1 MASLWNSWRITH
13 RFIAMLVAFVV
24 SVLVI
29 AGIGLAGMSS
39 ASKSLKALHDESM
52 ARSQLASESVEQTL
66 NNRMQVL
73 LSFQH
78 DPNGELASIHDH
90 PVTEHLEAIAAN
102 QARANAIHK
111 QLAEGNLSAQER
123 SLLTAVE
130 AARAAWRPKLAA
142 AIESIRN
149 NDYSATTMAAFLAAT
164 RVEGVQ
170 VLKTA
175 EALRSYQ
182 IEQAHLHYQAAE
194 ARYTQAL
201 WIFAAALL
209 LLVVP
214 SVLLALALLTRLKGG
229 FMTASTALKQIAD
242 SDLSHPVP
250 HSGTDEIGCM
260 LQHMEG
266 MRSNLS
272 HAVANVKTGAG
283 AIASASAQ
291 VAAGTLDLSSRT
303 EQQAS
308 ALEETAAATEELS
321 STVQQNADNAV
332 QANELAGEA
341 RRMAQNGGDIVGQ
354 MVSTMAEINQ
364 SAKKIVDIISVI
376 DGIAFQTNILAL
388 NAAVEAARAGEQ
400 GRGFAVVASEV
411 RSLAGRSAEAAREIK
426 SLIGASV
433 ERVESGT
440 ALVGRAGQ
448 TMAEVVGA
456 IQRVTDIMGEI
467 SAASTEQSQGVAQVG
482 EAVTQM
488 DQVTQQNA
496 ALVEEM
502 AAAAASLNTQARELV
517 DTVAVF
523 QLGTSTALAG
533 RAPLRRPDTAHT
545 PKPFTTPAVKMTHAR
560 PAITS
565 PKPKG
570 STSAAPAPATAVSE
584 ADWENF

>member
-13 RFIAMLVAFVV
+13 RFIAVLAAFVV

-52 ARSQLASESVEQTL
+52 ARSQLASESVERTL

-182 IEQAHLHYQAAE
+182 IEQANLHYQAAE

-214 SVLLALALLTRLKGG
+214 SVLLAFALLTRLKGG

-250 HSGTDEIGCM
+250 HSGTDEIGYM
-260 LQHMEG
+260 LQHLEG

-272 HAVANVKTGAG
+272 RAVGNVKTGAE

-308 ALEETAAATEELS
+308 ALEETASATEELS

-400 GRGFAVVASEV
+400 GRGFAVVAGEV
-411 RSLAGRSAEAAREIK
+411 RSLAGRSAEAAREVQA
-426 SLIGASV
+426 LITDAVNKAEMGNAQAAQAGTSMQEIV
-433 ERVESGT
+433 SG
-440 ALVGRAGQ
+440 
-448 TMAEVVGA
+448 
-456 IQRVTDIMGEI
+456 IQRVAGIVDEI
-467 SAASTEQSQGVAQVG
+467 ALASREQASGLAQINQ
-482 EAVTQM
+482 AVSHL
-488 DQVTQQNA
+488 DGVTQQNA
-496 ALVEEM
+496 ALVEQSS
-502 AAAAASLNTQARELV
+502 AAAAALQQQAHHLAEV
-517 DTVAVF
+517 ADTF
-523 QLGTSTALAG
+523 RLEEQAG
-533 RAPLRRPDTAHT
+533 LRRPDLTAL
-545 PKPFTTPAVKMTHAR
+545 R
-560 PAITS
+560 
-565 PKPKG
+565 
-570 STSAAPAPATAVSE
+570 
-584 ADWENF
+584 

>member
-13 RFIAMLVAFVV
+13 RFIAVLAAFVV

-229 FMTASTALKQIAD
+229 FMTAGTALKQIAD
-242 SDLSHPVP
+242 NDLSHPVP

-272 HAVANVKTGAG
+272 RAVANVKTGAG

-400 GRGFAVVASEV
+400 GRGFAVVAGEV
-411 RSLAGRSAEAAREIK
+411 RSLAGRSAEAAREVQV
-426 SLIGASV
+426 LITDAVNKAEMGNAQAAQAGTSMQEIV
-433 ERVESGT
+433 SG
-440 ALVGRAGQ
+440 
-448 TMAEVVGA
+448 
-456 IQRVTDIMGEI
+456 IQRVAGIVDEI
-467 SAASTEQSQGVAQVG
+467 ALASREQASGLAQINQ
-482 EAVTQM
+482 AVSHL
-488 DQVTQQNA
+488 DGGTQQNA
-496 ALVEEM
+496 ALVERSS
-502 AAAAASLNTQARELV
+502 AAAAALQQQAHHLAEV
-517 DTVAVF
+517 ADTF
-523 QLGTSTALAG
+523 RLEEQAG
-533 RAPLRRPDTAHT
+533 LRRPDLTAL
-545 PKPFTTPAVKMTHAR
+545 R
-560 PAITS
+560 
-565 PKPKG
+565 
-570 STSAAPAPATAVSE
+570 
-584 ADWENF
+584 

>member
-13 RFIAMLVAFVV
+13 RFIAVLAAFVV

-242 SDLSHPVP
+242 NDLSHPVP

-260 LQHMEG
+260 LQHLEG

-308 ALEETAAATEELS
+308 ALEETASATEELS

-400 GRGFAVVASEV
+400 GRGFAVVAGEV
-411 RSLAGRSAEAAREIK
+411 RSLAGRSAEAAREVQA
-426 SLIGASV
+426 LITDAVNKAEMGNAQAAQAGTSMQEIV
-433 ERVESGT
+433 SG
-440 ALVGRAGQ
+440 
-448 TMAEVVGA
+448 
-456 IQRVTDIMGEI
+456 IQRVAGIVDEI
-467 SAASTEQSQGVAQVG
+467 ALASREQASGLAQINQ
-482 EAVTQM
+482 AVSHL
-488 DQVTQQNA
+488 DGVTQQNA
-496 ALVEEM
+496 ALVEQSS
-502 AAAAASLNTQARELV
+502 AAAAALQQQAHHLAEV
-517 DTVAVF
+517 ADTF
-523 QLGTSTALAG
+523 RLEEQAG
-533 RAPLRRPDTAHT
+533 LRRPDLTAL
-545 PKPFTTPAVKMTHAR
+545 R
-560 PAITS
+560 
-565 PKPKG
+565 
-570 STSAAPAPATAVSE
+570 
-584 ADWENF
+584 

>member
-13 RFIAMLVAFVV
+13 RFIAMLAAFVV

-242 SDLSHPVP
+242 NDLSHPVP
-250 HSGTDEIGCM
+250 HSGTDEIGYM
-260 LQHMEG
+260 LQHLEG

-400 GRGFAVVASEV
+400 GRGFAVVAGEV
-411 RSLAGRSAEAAREIK
+411 RSLAGRSAEAAREVQV
-426 SLIGASV
+426 LITDAVSKAEMGNAQAAQAGTSMQEIV
-433 ERVESGT
+433 SG
-440 ALVGRAGQ
+440 
-448 TMAEVVGA
+448 
-456 IQRVTDIMGEI
+456 IQRVAGIVDEI
-467 SAASTEQSQGVAQVG
+467 ALASREQASGLAQINQ
-482 EAVTQM
+482 AVSHL
-488 DQVTQQNA
+488 DGVTQQNA
-496 ALVEEM
+496 ALVEQSS
-502 AAAAASLNTQARELV
+502 AAAAALQQQAHHLAEV
-517 DTVAVF
+517 ADTF
-523 QLGTSTALAG
+523 RLEEQAG
-533 RAPLRRPDTAHT
+533 LRRPDLTAL
-545 PKPFTTPAVKMTHAR
+545 R
-560 PAITS
+560 
-565 PKPKG
+565 
-570 STSAAPAPATAVSE
+570 
-584 ADWENF
+584 

>member
-13 RFIAMLVAFVV
+13 RFIAVLVAFVV

-182 IEQAHLHYQAAE
+182 IEQANLHYQAAE

-242 SDLSHPVP
+242 NDLSHPVP
-250 HSGTDEIGCM
+250 HSGTDEIGYM
-260 LQHMEG
+260 LQHLEG

-400 GRGFAVVASEV
+400 GRGFAVVAGEV
-411 RSLAGRSAEAAREIK
+411 RSLAGRSAEAAREVQV
-426 SLIGASV
+426 LITDAVNKAEMGNAQAAQAGTSMQEIV
-433 ERVESGT
+433 SG
-440 ALVGRAGQ
+440 
-448 TMAEVVGA
+448 
-456 IQRVTDIMGEI
+456 IQRVAGIVDEI
-467 SAASTEQSQGVAQVG
+467 ALASREQASGLAQINQ
-482 EAVTQM
+482 AVSHL
-488 DQVTQQNA
+488 DGGTQQNA
-496 ALVEEM
+496 ALVERSS
-502 AAAAASLNTQARELV
+502 AAAAALQQQAHHLAEV
-517 DTVAVF
+517 ADTF
-523 QLGTSTALAG
+523 RLEEQAG
-533 RAPLRRPDTAHT
+533 LRRPDLTAL
-545 PKPFTTPAVKMTHAR
+545 R
-560 PAITS
+560 
-565 PKPKG
+565 
-570 STSAAPAPATAVSE
+570 
-584 ADWENF
+584 

>member
-1 MASLWNSWRITH
+1 MSSLWNSWRITH
-13 RFIAMLVAFVV
+13 RFIAVLAAFVV

-272 HAVANVKTGAG
+272 RAVGNVKTGAG

-308 ALEETAAATEELS
+308 ALEETASATEELS

-400 GRGFAVVASEV
+400 GRGFAVVAGEV
-411 RSLAGRSAEAAREIK
+411 RSLAGRSAEAAREVQV
-426 SLIGASV
+426 LITDAVNKAEMGNAQAAQAGTSMQEIV
-433 ERVESGT
+433 SG
-440 ALVGRAGQ
+440 
-448 TMAEVVGA
+448 
-456 IQRVTDIMGEI
+456 IQRVAGIVDEI
-467 SAASTEQSQGVAQVG
+467 ALASREQASGLAQINQ
-482 EAVTQM
+482 AVSHL
-488 DQVTQQNA
+488 DGGTQQNA
-496 ALVEEM
+496 ALVERSS
-502 AAAAASLNTQARELV
+502 AAAAALQQQAHHLAEV
-517 DTVAVF
+517 ADTF
-523 QLGTSTALAG
+523 RLEEQAG
-533 RAPLRRPDTAHT
+533 LRRPDLTAL
-545 PKPFTTPAVKMTHAR
+545 R
-560 PAITS
+560 
-565 PKPKG
+565 
-570 STSAAPAPATAVSE
+570 
-584 ADWENF
+584 

>member
-1 MASLWNSWRITH
+1 MSSLWNSWRITH
-13 RFIAMLVAFVV
+13 RFIAVLAGFGV

-242 SDLSHPVP
+242 NDLSHPVP
-250 HSGTDEIGCM
+250 HSGTDEIGYM
-260 LQHMEG
+260 LQHLEG

-308 ALEETAAATEELS
+308 ALEETASATEELS

-400 GRGFAVVASEV
+400 GRGFAVVAGEV
-411 RSLAGRSAEAAREIK
+411 RSLAGRSAEAAREVQA
-426 SLIGASV
+426 LITDAVNKAEMGNAQAAQAGTSMQEIV
-433 ERVESGT
+433 SG
-440 ALVGRAGQ
+440 
-448 TMAEVVGA
+448 
-456 IQRVTDIMGEI
+456 IQRVAGIVDEI
-467 SAASTEQSQGVAQVG
+467 ALASREQASGLAQINQ
-482 EAVTQM
+482 AVSHL
-488 DQVTQQNA
+488 DGGTQQNA
-496 ALVEEM
+496 ALVERSS
-502 AAAAASLNTQARELV
+502 AAAAALQQQAHHLAEV
-517 DTVAVF
+517 ADTF
-523 QLGTSTALAG
+523 RLEEQAG
-533 RAPLRRPDTAHT
+533 LRRPDLTAL
-545 PKPFTTPAVKMTHAR
+545 R
-560 PAITS
+560 
-565 PKPKG
+565 
-570 STSAAPAPATAVSE
+570 
-584 ADWENF
+584 

>member
-13 RFIAMLVAFVV
+13 RFIAVLAAFVV

-242 SDLSHPVP
+242 NDLSHPVP
-250 HSGTDEIGCM
+250 HSGTDEIGYM
-260 LQHMEG
+260 LQHLEG

-308 ALEETAAATEELS
+308 ALEETASATEELS

-400 GRGFAVVASEV
+400 GRGFAVVAGEV
-411 RSLAGRSAEAAREIK
+411 RSLAGRSAEAAREVQV
-426 SLIGASV
+426 LITDAVNKAEMGNAQAAQA
-433 ERVESGT
+433 GT
-440 ALVGRAGQ
+440 SMQEIVSS
-448 TMAEVVGA
+448 
-456 IQRVTDIMGEI
+456 IQRVADIVDEI
-467 SAASTEQSQGVAQVG
+467 ALASREQASGLAQINQ
-482 EAVTQM
+482 AVSHL
-488 DQVTQQNA
+488 DGGTQQNA
-496 ALVEEM
+496 ALVERSS
-502 AAAAASLNTQARELV
+502 AAAAALQQQAHHLAEV
-517 DTVAVF
+517 ADTF
-523 QLGTSTALAG
+523 RLEEQAG
-533 RAPLRRPDTAHT
+533 LRRPDLTAL
-545 PKPFTTPAVKMTHAR
+545 R
-560 PAITS
+560 
-565 PKPKG
+565 
-570 STSAAPAPATAVSE
+570 
-584 ADWENF
+584 

>member
-250 HSGTDEIGCM
+250 HSGTDEIGYM
-260 LQHMEG
+260 LQHLEG

-272 HAVANVKTGAG
+272 HAVGNVKTGAG

-400 GRGFAVVASEV
+400 GRGFAVVAGEV
-411 RSLAGRSAEAAREIK
+411 RSLAGRSAEAAREVQA
-426 SLIGASV
+426 LITDAVNKAEMGNAQAAQA
-433 ERVESGT
+433 GT
-440 ALVGRAGQ
+440 SMQEIVSS
-448 TMAEVVGA
+448 
-456 IQRVTDIMGEI
+456 IQRVAGIVDEI
-467 SAASTEQSQGVAQVG
+467 ALASREQASGLAQINQ
-482 EAVTQM
+482 AVSHL
-488 DQVTQQNA
+488 DGVTQQNA
-496 ALVEEM
+496 ALVEQSS
-502 AAAAASLNTQARELV
+502 AAAAALQQQAHHLAEV
-517 DTVAVF
+517 ADTF
-523 QLGTSTALAG
+523 RLEEQAG
-533 RAPLRRPDTAHT
+533 LRRPDLTAL
-545 PKPFTTPAVKMTHAR
+545 R
-560 PAITS
+560 
-565 PKPKG
+565 
-570 STSAAPAPATAVSE
+570 
-584 ADWENF
+584 

>member
-250 HSGTDEIGCM
+250 HSGTDEIGYM
-260 LQHMEG
+260 LQHLEG

-272 HAVANVKTGAG
+272 HAVGNVKTGAG

-308 ALEETAAATEELS
+308 ALEETASATEELS

-400 GRGFAVVASEV
+400 GRGFAVVAGEV
-411 RSLAGRSAEAAREIK
+411 RSLAGRSAEAAREAQV
-426 SLIGASV
+426 LITDAVNKAEMGNAQAAQAGTSMQEIV
-433 ERVESGT
+433 SG
-440 ALVGRAGQ
+440 
-448 TMAEVVGA
+448 
-456 IQRVTDIMGEI
+456 IQRVAGIVDEI
-467 SAASTEQSQGVAQVG
+467 ALASREQASGLAQINQ
-482 EAVTQM
+482 AVSHL
-488 DQVTQQNA
+488 DGGTQQNA
-496 ALVEEM
+496 ALVERSS
-502 AAAAASLNTQARELV
+502 AAAAALQQQAHHLAEV
-517 DTVAVF
+517 ADTF
-523 QLGTSTALAG
+523 RLEEQAG
-533 RAPLRRPDTAHT
+533 LRRPDLTAL
-545 PKPFTTPAVKMTHAR
+545 R
-560 PAITS
+560 
-565 PKPKG
+565 
-570 STSAAPAPATAVSE
+570 
-584 ADWENF
+584 

>member
-13 RFIAMLVAFVV
+13 RFIAVLAAFVV

-102 QARANAIHK
+102 QAHANAIHK

-130 AARAAWRPKLAA
+130 AARAAWQPKLAA

-242 SDLSHPVP
+242 NDLSHPVP
-250 HSGTDEIGCM
+250 HSGTDEIGYM
-260 LQHMEG
+260 LQHLEG

-308 ALEETAAATEELS
+308 ALEETASATEELS

-400 GRGFAVVASEV
+400 GRGFAVVAGEV
-411 RSLAGRSAEAAREIK
+411 RSLAGRSAEAAREVQV
-426 SLIGASV
+426 LITDAVNKAEMGNAQAAQAGTSMQEIV
-433 ERVESGT
+433 SG
-440 ALVGRAGQ
+440 
-448 TMAEVVGA
+448 
-456 IQRVTDIMGEI
+456 IQRVADIVDEI
-467 SAASTEQSQGVAQVG
+467 ALASREQASGLAQINQ
-482 EAVTQM
+482 AVSHL
-488 DQVTQQNA
+488 DGVTQQNA
-496 ALVEEM
+496 ALVEQSS
-502 AAAAASLNTQARELV
+502 AAAAALQQQAHHLAEV
-517 DTVAVF
+517 ADTF
-523 QLGTSTALAG
+523 RLEEQAG
-533 RAPLRRPDTAHT
+533 LRRPDLTAL
-545 PKPFTTPAVKMTHAR
+545 R
-560 PAITS
+560 
-565 PKPKG
+565 
-570 STSAAPAPATAVSE
+570 
-584 ADWENF
+584 

>member
-242 SDLSHPVP
+242 NDLSHPVP
-250 HSGTDEIGCM
+250 HSGTDEIGYM
-260 LQHMEG
+260 LQHLEG

-321 STVQQNADNAV
+321 STVQQNADNTV

-400 GRGFAVVASEV
+400 GRGFAVVAGEV
-411 RSLAGRSAEAAREIK
+411 RSLAGRSAEAAREVQA
-426 SLIGASV
+426 LITDAVNKAEMGNAQAAQAGTSMQEIV
-433 ERVESGT
+433 SG
-440 ALVGRAGQ
+440 
-448 TMAEVVGA
+448 
-456 IQRVTDIMGEI
+456 IQRVAGIVDEI
-467 SAASTEQSQGVAQVG
+467 ALASREQASGLAQINQ
-482 EAVTQM
+482 AVSHL
-488 DQVTQQNA
+488 DGGTQQNA
-496 ALVEEM
+496 ALVERSS
-502 AAAAASLNTQARELV
+502 AAAAALQQQAHHLAEV
-517 DTVAVF
+517 ADTF
-523 QLGTSTALAG
+523 RLEEQAG
-533 RAPLRRPDTAHT
+533 LRRPDLTAL
-545 PKPFTTPAVKMTHAR
+545 R
-560 PAITS
+560 
-565 PKPKG
+565 
-570 STSAAPAPATAVSE
+570 
-584 ADWENF
+584 

>member
-13 RFIAMLVAFVV
+13 RFIAVLAAFVV

-229 FMTASTALKQIAD
+229 FMTAGTALKQIAD
-242 SDLSHPVP
+242 NDLSHPVP
-250 HSGTDEIGCM
+250 HSGTDEIGYM
-260 LQHMEG
+260 LQHLEG

-400 GRGFAVVASEV
+400 GRGFAVVAGEV
-411 RSLAGRSAEAAREIK
+411 RSLAGRSAEAAREVQA
-426 SLIGASV
+426 LITDAVNKAEMGNAQAAQAGTSMQEIV
-433 ERVESGT
+433 SG
-440 ALVGRAGQ
+440 
-448 TMAEVVGA
+448 
-456 IQRVTDIMGEI
+456 IQRVAGIVDEI
-467 SAASTEQSQGVAQVG
+467 ALASREQASGLAQINQ
-482 EAVTQM
+482 AVSHL
-488 DQVTQQNA
+488 DGVTQQNA
-496 ALVEEM
+496 ALVEQSS
-502 AAAAASLNTQARELV
+502 AAAAALQQQAHHLAEV
-517 DTVAVF
+517 ADTF
-523 QLGTSTALAG
+523 RLEEQAG
-533 RAPLRRPDTAHT
+533 LRRPDLTAL
-545 PKPFTTPAVKMTHAR
+545 R
-560 PAITS
+560 
-565 PKPKG
+565 
-570 STSAAPAPATAVSE
+570 
-584 ADWENF
+584 

>member
-13 RFIAMLVAFVV
+13 RFIAVLAAFVV

-242 SDLSHPVP
+242 NDLSHPVP
-250 HSGTDEIGCM
+250 HSGTDEIGYM
-260 LQHMEG
+260 LQHLEG

-272 HAVANVKTGAG
+272 RAVANVKTGAG

-400 GRGFAVVASEV
+400 GRGFAVVAGEV
-411 RSLAGRSAEAAREIK
+411 RSLAGRSAEAAREAQV
-426 SLIGASV
+426 LITDAVNKAEMGNAQAAQAGTSMQEIV
-433 ERVESGT
+433 SG
-440 ALVGRAGQ
+440 
-448 TMAEVVGA
+448 
-456 IQRVTDIMGEI
+456 IQRVAGIVDEI
-467 SAASTEQSQGVAQVG
+467 ALASREQASGLAQINQ
-482 EAVTQM
+482 AVSHL
-488 DQVTQQNA
+488 DGGTQQNA
-496 ALVEEM
+496 ALVERSS
-502 AAAAASLNTQARELV
+502 AAAAALQQQAHHLAEV
-517 DTVAVF
+517 ADTF
-523 QLGTSTALAG
+523 RLEEQAG
-533 RAPLRRPDTAHT
+533 LRRPDLTAL
-545 PKPFTTPAVKMTHAR
+545 R
-560 PAITS
+560 
-565 PKPKG
+565 
-570 STSAAPAPATAVSE
+570 
-584 ADWENF
+584 

>member
-13 RFIAMLVAFVV
+13 RFIAVLVAFVV

-242 SDLSHPVP
+242 NDLSHPVP
-250 HSGTDEIGCM
+250 HSGTDEIGYM

-400 GRGFAVVASEV
+400 GRGFAVVAGEV
-411 RSLAGRSAEAAREIK
+411 RSLAGRSAEAAREVQA
-426 SLIGASV
+426 LITDAVNKAEMGNAQAAQAGTSMQEIV
-433 ERVESGT
+433 SG
-440 ALVGRAGQ
+440 
-448 TMAEVVGA
+448 
-456 IQRVTDIMGEI
+456 IQRVAGIVDEI
-467 SAASTEQSQGVAQVG
+467 ALASREQASGLAQINQ
-482 EAVTQM
+482 AVSHL
-488 DQVTQQNA
+488 DGGTQQNA
-496 ALVEEM
+496 ALVEQSS
-502 AAAAASLNTQARELV
+502 AAAAALQQQAHHLAEV
-517 DTVAVF
+517 ADTF
-523 QLGTSTALAG
+523 RLEEQAG
-533 RAPLRRPDTAHT
+533 LRRPDLTAL
-545 PKPFTTPAVKMTHAR
+545 R
-560 PAITS
+560 
-565 PKPKG
+565 
-570 STSAAPAPATAVSE
+570 
-584 ADWENF
+584 

>member
-1 MASLWNSWRITH
+1 MSSLWNSWRITH
-13 RFIAMLVAFVV
+13 RFIAVLAAFVV

-90 PVTEHLEAIAAN
+90 PTTEHLEAIAAN

-242 SDLSHPVP
+242 NDLSHPVP
-250 HSGTDEIGCM
+250 HSGTDEIGYM
-260 LQHMEG
+260 LQHLEG

-400 GRGFAVVASEV
+400 GRGFAVVAGEV
-411 RSLAGRSAEAAREIK
+411 RSLAGRSAEAAREVQV
-426 SLIGASV
+426 LITDAVNKAEMGNAQAAQAGTSMQEIV
-433 ERVESGT
+433 SG
-440 ALVGRAGQ
+440 
-448 TMAEVVGA
+448 
-456 IQRVTDIMGEI
+456 IQRVAGIVDEI
-467 SAASTEQSQGVAQVG
+467 ALASREQASGLAQINQ
-482 EAVTQM
+482 AVSHL
-488 DQVTQQNA
+488 DGVTQQNA
-496 ALVEEM
+496 ALVEQSS
-502 AAAAASLNTQARELV
+502 AAAAALQQQAHHLAEV
-517 DTVAVF
+517 ADTF
-523 QLGTSTALAG
+523 RLEEQAG
-533 RAPLRRPDTAHT
+533 LRRPDLTAL
-545 PKPFTTPAVKMTHAR
+545 R
-560 PAITS
+560 
-565 PKPKG
+565 
-570 STSAAPAPATAVSE
+570 
-584 ADWENF
+584 

>member
-13 RFIAMLVAFVV
+13 RFIAVLAAFVV

-90 PVTEHLEAIAAN
+90 PTTEHLEAIAAN

-242 SDLSHPVP
+242 NDLSHPVP
-250 HSGTDEIGCM
+250 HSGTDEIGYM
-260 LQHMEG
+260 LQHLEG

-308 ALEETAAATEELS
+308 ALEETASATEELS

-400 GRGFAVVASEV
+400 GRGFAVVAGEV
-411 RSLAGRSAEAAREIK
+411 RSLAGRSAEAAREVQA
-426 SLIGASV
+426 LITDAVSKAEMGNAQAAQAGTSMQEIV
-433 ERVESGT
+433 SG
-440 ALVGRAGQ
+440 
-448 TMAEVVGA
+448 
-456 IQRVTDIMGEI
+456 IQRVAGIVDEI
-467 SAASTEQSQGVAQVG
+467 ALASREQASGLAQINQ
-482 EAVTQM
+482 AVSHL
-488 DQVTQQNA
+488 DGGTQQNA
-496 ALVEEM
+496 ALVERSS
-502 AAAAASLNTQARELV
+502 AAAAALQQQAHHLAEV
-517 DTVAVF
+517 ADTF
-523 QLGTSTALAG
+523 RLEEQAG
-533 RAPLRRPDTAHT
+533 LRRPDLTAL
-545 PKPFTTPAVKMTHAR
+545 R
-560 PAITS
+560 
-565 PKPKG
+565 
-570 STSAAPAPATAVSE
+570 
-584 ADWENF
+584 

>member
-13 RFIAMLVAFVV
+13 RFIAVLAAFVV

-250 HSGTDEIGCM
+250 HSGTDEIGYM
-260 LQHMEG
+260 LLHLEG

-272 HAVANVKTGAG
+272 HAVGNVKTGAG

-400 GRGFAVVASEV
+400 GRGFAVVAGEV
-411 RSLAGRSAEAAREIK
+411 RSLAGRSAEAAREVQA
-426 SLIGASV
+426 LITDAVNKAEMGNAQAAQAGTSMQEIV
-433 ERVESGT
+433 SG
-440 ALVGRAGQ
+440 
-448 TMAEVVGA
+448 
-456 IQRVTDIMGEI
+456 IQRVAGIVDEI
-467 SAASTEQSQGVAQVG
+467 ALASREQASGLAQINQ
-482 EAVTQM
+482 AVSHL
-488 DQVTQQNA
+488 DGVTQQNA
-496 ALVEEM
+496 ALVEQSS
-502 AAAAASLNTQARELV
+502 AAAAALQQQAHHLAEV
-517 DTVAVF
+517 ADTF
-523 QLGTSTALAG
+523 RLEEQAG
-533 RAPLRRPDTAHT
+533 LRRPDLTAL
-545 PKPFTTPAVKMTHAR
+545 R
-560 PAITS
+560 
-565 PKPKG
+565 
-570 STSAAPAPATAVSE
+570 
-584 ADWENF
+584 

>member
-13 RFIAMLVAFVV
+13 RFIAVLVAFVV

-250 HSGTDEIGCM
+250 HSGTDEIGYM
-260 LQHMEG
+260 LQHLEG

-400 GRGFAVVASEV
+400 GRGFAVVAGEV
-411 RSLAGRSAEAAREIK
+411 RSLAGRSAEAAREVQA
-426 SLIGASV
+426 LITDAVNKAEMGNAQAAQAGTSMQEIV
-433 ERVESGT
+433 SG
-440 ALVGRAGQ
+440 
-448 TMAEVVGA
+448 
-456 IQRVTDIMGEI
+456 IQRVAGIVDEI
-467 SAASTEQSQGVAQVG
+467 ALASREQASGLAQINQ
-482 EAVTQM
+482 AVSHL
-488 DQVTQQNA
+488 DGVTQQNA
-496 ALVEEM
+496 ALVERSS
-502 AAAAASLNTQARELV
+502 AAAAALQQQAHHLAEV
-517 DTVAVF
+517 ADTF
-523 QLGTSTALAG
+523 RLEEQAG
-533 RAPLRRPDTAHT
+533 LRRPDLTAL
-545 PKPFTTPAVKMTHAR
+545 R
-560 PAITS
+560 
-565 PKPKG
+565 
-570 STSAAPAPATAVSE
+570 
-584 ADWENF
+584 

>member
-13 RFIAMLVAFVV
+13 RFIAVLAAFVV

-182 IEQAHLHYQAAE
+182 IEQANLHYQAAE

-214 SVLLALALLTRLKGG
+214 SVLLAFALLTRLKGG

-242 SDLSHPVP
+242 NDLSHPVP
-250 HSGTDEIGCM
+250 HSGTDEIGRM

-272 HAVANVKTGAG
+272 RAVGNVKTGAG

-400 GRGFAVVASEV
+400 GRGFAVVAGEV
-411 RSLAGRSAEAAREIK
+411 RSLAGRSAEAAREVQA
-426 SLIGASV
+426 LITDAVNKAEMGNAQAAQAGTSMQEIV
-433 ERVESGT
+433 SG
-440 ALVGRAGQ
+440 
-448 TMAEVVGA
+448 
-456 IQRVTDIMGEI
+456 IQRVAGIVDEI
-467 SAASTEQSQGVAQVG
+467 ALASREQASGLAQINQ
-482 EAVTQM
+482 AVSHL
-488 DQVTQQNA
+488 DGVTQQNA
-496 ALVEEM
+496 ALVEQSS
-502 AAAAASLNTQARELV
+502 AAAAALQQQAHHLAEV
-517 DTVAVF
+517 ADTF
-523 QLGTSTALAG
+523 RLEEQAG
-533 RAPLRRPDTAHT
+533 LRRPDLTAL
-545 PKPFTTPAVKMTHAR
+545 R
-560 PAITS
+560 
-565 PKPKG
+565 
-570 STSAAPAPATAVSE
+570 
-584 ADWENF
+584 

>member
-13 RFIAMLVAFVV
+13 RFIAVLAAFVV

-242 SDLSHPVP
+242 NDLSHPVP
-250 HSGTDEIGCM
+250 HSGTDEIGYM
-260 LQHMEG
+260 LQHLEG

-272 HAVANVKTGAG
+272 HAVGNVKTGAG

-400 GRGFAVVASEV
+400 GRGFAVVAGEV
-411 RSLAGRSAEAAREIK
+411 RSLAGRSAEAAREVQA
-426 SLIGASV
+426 LITDAVNKAEMGNAQAAQAGTSMQEIV
-433 ERVESGT
+433 SG
-440 ALVGRAGQ
+440 
-448 TMAEVVGA
+448 
-456 IQRVTDIMGEI
+456 IQRVAGIVDEI
-467 SAASTEQSQGVAQVG
+467 ALASREQASGLAQINQ
-482 EAVTQM
+482 AVSHL
-488 DQVTQQNA
+488 DGVTQQNA
-496 ALVEEM
+496 ALVERSS
-502 AAAAASLNTQARELV
+502 AAAAALQQQAHHLAEV
-517 DTVAVF
+517 ADTF
-523 QLGTSTALAG
+523 RLEEQAG
-533 RAPLRRPDTAHT
+533 LRRPDLTAL
-545 PKPFTTPAVKMTHAR
+545 R
-560 PAITS
+560 
-565 PKPKG
+565 
-570 STSAAPAPATAVSE
+570 
-584 ADWENF
+584 

>member
-13 RFIAMLVAFVV
+13 RFIAVLAAFVV

-102 QARANAIHK
+102 QAHANAIHK

-242 SDLSHPVP
+242 NDLSHPVP

-272 HAVANVKTGAG
+272 RAVANVKTGAG

-308 ALEETAAATEELS
+308 ALEETASATEELS

-400 GRGFAVVASEV
+400 GRGFAVVAGEV
-411 RSLAGRSAEAAREIK
+411 RSLAGRSAEAAREVQA
-426 SLIGASV
+426 LITDAVSKAEMGNAQAAQAGTSMQEIV
-433 ERVESGT
+433 SG
-440 ALVGRAGQ
+440 
-448 TMAEVVGA
+448 
-456 IQRVTDIMGEI
+456 IQRVAGIVDEI
-467 SAASTEQSQGVAQVG
+467 ALASREQASGLAQINQ
-482 EAVTQM
+482 AVSHL
-488 DQVTQQNA
+488 DGGTQQNA
-496 ALVEEM
+496 ALVERSS
-502 AAAAASLNTQARELV
+502 AAAAALQQQAHHLAEV
-517 DTVAVF
+517 ADTF
-523 QLGTSTALAG
+523 RLEEQAG
-533 RAPLRRPDTAHT
+533 LRRPDLTAL
-545 PKPFTTPAVKMTHAR
+545 R
-560 PAITS
+560 
-565 PKPKG
+565 
-570 STSAAPAPATAVSE
+570 
-584 ADWENF
+584 

>member
-13 RFIAMLVAFVV
+13 RFIAVLAAFVV

-52 ARSQLASESVEQTL
+52 ARSQLASESVEQTI

-78 DPNGELASIHDH
+78 DPNRELASIHDH
-90 PVTEHLEAIAAN
+90 PTTEHLEAIAAN

-130 AARAAWRPKLAA
+130 AARAAWQPKLAA

-182 IEQAHLHYQAAE
+182 IEQANLHYQAAE

-242 SDLSHPVP
+242 NDLSHPVP

-400 GRGFAVVASEV
+400 GRGFAVVAGEV
-411 RSLAGRSAEAAREIK
+411 RSLAGRSAEAAREVQA
-426 SLIGASV
+426 LITDAVSKAEMGNAQAAQAGTSMQEIV
-433 ERVESGT
+433 SG
-440 ALVGRAGQ
+440 
-448 TMAEVVGA
+448 
-456 IQRVTDIMGEI
+456 IQRVAGIVDEI
-467 SAASTEQSQGVAQVG
+467 ALASREQASGLAQINQ
-482 EAVTQM
+482 AVSHL
-488 DQVTQQNA
+488 DGGTQQNA
-496 ALVEEM
+496 ALVERSS
-502 AAAAASLNTQARELV
+502 AAAAALQQQAHHLAEV
-517 DTVAVF
+517 ADTF
-523 QLGTSTALAG
+523 RLEEQAG
-533 RAPLRRPDTAHT
+533 LRRPDLTAL
-545 PKPFTTPAVKMTHAR
+545 R
-560 PAITS
+560 
-565 PKPKG
+565 
-570 STSAAPAPATAVSE
+570 
-584 ADWENF
+584 

>member
-102 QARANAIHK
+102 QAHANAIHK

-242 SDLSHPVP
+242 NDLSHPVP

-272 HAVANVKTGAG
+272 RAVGNVKTGAG

-308 ALEETAAATEELS
+308 ALEETASATEELS

-400 GRGFAVVASEV
+400 GRGFAVVAGEV
-411 RSLAGRSAEAAREIK
+411 RSLAGRSAEAAREVQA
-426 SLIGASV
+426 LITDAVSKAEMGNAQAAQAGTSMQEIV
-433 ERVESGT
+433 SG
-440 ALVGRAGQ
+440 
-448 TMAEVVGA
+448 
-456 IQRVTDIMGEI
+456 IQRVAGIVDEI
-467 SAASTEQSQGVAQVG
+467 ALASREQASGLAQINQ
-482 EAVTQM
+482 AVSHL
-488 DQVTQQNA
+488 DGVTQQNA
-496 ALVEEM
+496 ALVEQSS
-502 AAAAASLNTQARELV
+502 AAAAALQQQAHHLAEV
-517 DTVAVF
+517 ADTF
-523 QLGTSTALAG
+523 RLEEQAG
-533 RAPLRRPDTAHT
+533 LRRPDLTAL
-545 PKPFTTPAVKMTHAR
+545 R
-560 PAITS
+560 
-565 PKPKG
+565 
-570 STSAAPAPATAVSE
+570 
-584 ADWENF
+584 

>member
-13 RFIAMLVAFVV
+13 RFIAMLAAFVV

-102 QARANAIHK
+102 QAHANAIHK

-242 SDLSHPVP
+242 NDLSHPVP
-250 HSGTDEIGCM
+250 HSGTDEIGYM
-260 LQHMEG
+260 LQHLEG

-308 ALEETAAATEELS
+308 ALEETASATEELS

-400 GRGFAVVASEV
+400 GRGFAVVAGEV
-411 RSLAGRSAEAAREIK
+411 RSLAGRSAEAAREVQA
-426 SLIGASV
+426 LITDAVNKAEMGNAQAAQAGTSMQEIV
-433 ERVESGT
+433 SG
-440 ALVGRAGQ
+440 
-448 TMAEVVGA
+448 
-456 IQRVTDIMGEI
+456 IQRVAGIVDEI
-467 SAASTEQSQGVAQVG
+467 ALASREQASGLAQINQ
-482 EAVTQM
+482 AVSHL
-488 DQVTQQNA
+488 DGVTQQNA
-496 ALVEEM
+496 ALVEQSS
-502 AAAAASLNTQARELV
+502 AAAAALQQQAHHLAEV
-517 DTVAVF
+517 ADTF
-523 QLGTSTALAG
+523 RLEEQAG
-533 RAPLRRPDTAHT
+533 LRRPDLTAL
-545 PKPFTTPAVKMTHAR
+545 R
-560 PAITS
+560 
-565 PKPKG
+565 
-570 STSAAPAPATAVSE
+570 
-584 ADWENF
+584 

>member
-13 RFIAMLVAFVV
+13 RFIAVLAAFVV

-242 SDLSHPVP
+242 NDLSHPVP

-272 HAVANVKTGAG
+272 RAVANVKTGAG

-308 ALEETAAATEELS
+308 ALEETASATEELS

-400 GRGFAVVASEV
+400 GRGFAVVAGEV
-411 RSLAGRSAEAAREIK
+411 RSLAGRSAEAAREVQA
-426 SLIGASV
+426 LITDAVNKAEMGNAQAAQAGTSMQEIV
-433 ERVESGT
+433 SG
-440 ALVGRAGQ
+440 
-448 TMAEVVGA
+448 
-456 IQRVTDIMGEI
+456 IQRVAGIVDEI
-467 SAASTEQSQGVAQVG
+467 ALASREQASGLAQINQ
-482 EAVTQM
+482 AVSHL
-488 DQVTQQNA
+488 DGVTQQNA
-496 ALVEEM
+496 ALVEQSS
-502 AAAAASLNTQARELV
+502 AAAAALQQQAHHLAEV
-517 DTVAVF
+517 ADTF
-523 QLGTSTALAG
+523 RLEEQAG
-533 RAPLRRPDTAHT
+533 LRRPDLTAL
-545 PKPFTTPAVKMTHAR
+545 R
-560 PAITS
+560 
-565 PKPKG
+565 
-570 STSAAPAPATAVSE
+570 
-584 ADWENF
+584 

>member
-13 RFIAMLVAFVV
+13 RFIAVLVAFVV

-250 HSGTDEIGCM
+250 HSGTDEIGYM
-260 LQHMEG
+260 LQHLEG

-272 HAVANVKTGAG
+272 RAVGNVKTGAG

-308 ALEETAAATEELS
+308 ALEETASATEELS

-400 GRGFAVVASEV
+400 GRGFAVVAGEV
-411 RSLAGRSAEAAREIK
+411 RSLAGRSAEAAREVQV
-426 SLIGASV
+426 LITDAVNKAEMGNAQAAQAGTSMQEIV
-433 ERVESGT
+433 SG
-440 ALVGRAGQ
+440 
-448 TMAEVVGA
+448 
-456 IQRVTDIMGEI
+456 IQRVAGIVDEI
-467 SAASTEQSQGVAQVG
+467 ALASREQASGLAQINQ
-482 EAVTQM
+482 AVSHL
-488 DQVTQQNA
+488 DGVTQQNA
-496 ALVEEM
+496 ALVEQSS
-502 AAAAASLNTQARELV
+502 AAAAALQQQAHHLAEV
-517 DTVAVF
+517 ADTF
-523 QLGTSTALAG
+523 RLEEQAG
-533 RAPLRRPDTAHT
+533 LRRPDLTAL
-545 PKPFTTPAVKMTHAR
+545 R
-560 PAITS
+560 
-565 PKPKG
+565 
-570 STSAAPAPATAVSE
+570 
-584 ADWENF
+584 